1 MRRSRYWLVSLLVL
15 ASAETKAK
23 DPVIDV
29 KAKQIANVHHRP
41 KVANYPEVSSIMQ
54 KYIHVAL
61 EKKMAPKAAMD
72 QAVKEIE
79 TLK

>member
-1 MRRSRYWLVSLLVL
+1 MANTKEKDLSWELVQWMT
-15 ASAETKAK
+15 APDFQA
-23 DPVIDV
+23 PVIDV

-41 KVANYPEVSSIMQ
+41 K
-54 KYIHVAL
+54 
-61 EKKMAPKAAMD
+61 AAMD